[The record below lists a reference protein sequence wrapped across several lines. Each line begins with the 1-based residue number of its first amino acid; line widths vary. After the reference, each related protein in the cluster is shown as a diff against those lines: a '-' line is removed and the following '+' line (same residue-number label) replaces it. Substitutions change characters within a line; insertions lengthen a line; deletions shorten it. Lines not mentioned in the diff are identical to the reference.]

1 MFSRVSKKHEK
12 LFLLKMHFRARGDI
26 SISEDDCDFLDSIYL
41 PSKYPLG
48 NALPFYQ
55 PDLKTCNNAI
65 DTAENTFKF
74 VSDMLKR

>member
-1 MFSRVSKKHEK
+1 
-12 LFLLKMHFRARGDI
+12 MHFRVRGDI

-48 NALPFYQ
+48 NVLPFYK
-55 PDLKTCNNAI
+55 PALKICNNAI
-65 DTAENTFKF
+65 EIAENTFKF